1 VNVIRRHL
9 ASPAMIVACASLIVA
24 LGGVSYAAAVLPT
37 NSVGTAQLQKKA
49 VSGAKLKRDAVTGAK
64 VKNGSL
70 LAADFKAGQL
80 PAGSQGPKGDPGPQ
94 GPMGDPG
101 PQGPNGAT
109 GAPGAPGPAGP
120 KGDKGDKGDK
130 GNTGAPGPAG
140 VSEYQV
146 VSAGQWVVEDAN
158 FSVQVSC
165 PAGKKALGG
174 GHDTPWAAA
183 VDQSRPIYPNMNGW
197 SVMGNN
203 MHASAGY
210 VYAYAICAKV
220 S

>member
-1 VNVIRRHL
+1 
-9 ASPAMIVACASLIVA
+9 MIVACAALIVA
-24 LGGVSYAAAVLPT
+24 LGGVSYAAVALPT

-49 VSGAKLKRDAVTGAK
+49 VSSAKLNGNAVTGAK
-64 VKNGSL
+64 VKDGSL

-80 PAGSQGPKGDPGPQ
+80 PAGPGPKGAPGP
-94 GPMGDPG
+94 
-101 PQGPNGAT
+101 N

-120 KGDKGDKGDK
+120 TGDKGDKGY
-130 GNTGAPGPAG
+130 TGATGPAG

-146 VSAGQWVVEDAN
+146 VSAGQWVVKGGN
-158 FSVQVSC
+158 FAVQAVC

-197 SVMGNN
+197 TVMGNN
-203 MHASAGY
+203 INADAGY
-210 VYAYAICAKV
+210 VYAYAVCAKV
-220 S
+220 NAA

>member
-1 VNVIRRHL
+1 ML
-9 ASPAMIVACASLIVA
+9 VACCSLVVA
-24 LGGVSYAAAVLPT
+24 LGGVSYAAAVLPA
-37 NSVGTAQLQKKA
+37 NSVGTAQLQTKA
-49 VSGAKLKRDAVTGAK
+49 VSRAKLKRDAVTGAA

-80 PAGSQGPKGDPGPQ
+80 PSGSQGPKGDLGPQ
-94 GPMGDPG
+94 GPKGELG
-101 PQGPNGAT
+101 PQGPN

-120 KGDKGDKGDK
+120 KGDKGDKG
-130 GNTGAPGPAG
+130 NPGAPGPAG

-146 VSAGQWVVEDAN
+146 VSAGQWVVEDGN
-158 FSVQVSC
+158 FSVQVWC

-197 SVMGNN
+197 TVMGNN
-203 MHASAGY
+203 INASAGY

-220 S
+220 SVS